1 MTGYILR
8 RALVSLPTLLGI
20 TLIAF
25 AILNVLPS
33 DPLLTWSDGAAPA
46 SAEAMNRLRD
56 ALQPDSGPATRY
68 ATWLLGLLRLDLG
81 RSLRDG
87 RPVTAVIAE
96 ALPWTLLLNLAALAA
111 IYALGLPLGWIG
123 ARRRG
128 GAAAAAGRALLL
140 ALSVVPP
147 FAAAL
152 LLQRLFAVRL
162 GLLPLQGTGTAGDPG
177 VAAAADL
184 LRHLVLP
191 TVCLALAGWAYAA
204 RYARA
209 AFRAVLSTEA
219 LAAARARGLHGL
231 SLARHF
237 APNGALPFVWMVAGI
252 VPALVSGSVVIEAIF
267 SWPGLGQVLLR
278 GVEGRDYPLVMALVL
293 LSALTVLMGQLVA
306 DLLLPAIDPRLRE
319 TVARAEEAR
328 G

>member
-8 RALVSLPTLLGI
+8 RALVTLPTLLGI
-20 TLIAF
+20 TLVAF
-25 AILNVLPS
+25 AILNLLPT
-33 DPLLTWSDGAAPA
+33 DPLLTWSDGTAPL
-46 SAEAMNRLRD
+46 SAEAASRLRD
-56 ALQPDSGPATRY
+56 ALQPDSGPVTRY
-68 ATWLLGLLRLDLG
+68 ATWLFGLLRFDLG

-87 RPVTAVIAE
+87 RPVTAVLAE
-96 ALPWTLLLNLAALAA
+96 ALPWTLVLNLSALAA
-111 IYALGLPLGWIG
+111 IYAVGLPLGWIG

-128 GAAAAAGRALLL
+128 GAAAAGRALLL
-140 ALSVVPP
+140 ILSVVPP

-152 LLQRLFAVRL
+152 LLQRLLAVRL
-162 GLLPLQGTGTAGDPG
+162 GLLPLQGTGAGDAPG
-177 VAAAADL
+177 VAAGVDL

-191 TVCLALAGWAYAA
+191 TTCLALAGWAYAA

-209 AFRAVLSTEA
+209 AFRAILAPEA
-219 LAAARARGLHGL
+219 LAAARARGLHGI

-237 APNGALPFVWMVAGI
+237 APNSALPFVWMVAGI

-278 GVEGRDYPLVMALVL
+278 GVEGRDYPLVMALML
-293 LSALTVLMGQLVA
+293 LSAVTVLAGQLVA
-306 DLLLPAIDPRLRE
+306 DLVLPAIDPRLRDL
-319 TVARAEEAR
+319 VARDENVR

>member
-25 AILNVLPS
+25 AILNLLPS
-33 DPLLTWSDGAAPA
+33 DPLLTWSDGAGPV
-46 SAEAMNRLRD
+46 SAEATSRLRD
-56 ALQPDSGPATRY
+56 ALRPDSGPVMRY
-68 ATWLLGLLRLDLG
+68 ATWLFNLLRFDFG
-81 RSLRDG
+81 HSLRDG
-87 RPVTAVIAE
+87 RPVTAVLTE
-96 ALPWTLLLNLAALAA
+96 ALPWTLILNLSALIA

-123 ARRRG
+123 ARRRSG
-128 GAAAAAGRALLL
+128 TAAAGRALLL
-140 ALSVVPP
+140 FLSVVPP

-152 LLQRLFAVRL
+152 LMQRLFAVRL
-162 GLLPLQGTGTAGDPG
+162 GLLPLQGTGAGGAPG
-177 VAAAADL
+177 PAAAADL
-184 LRHLVLP
+184 LRHMVLP
-191 TVCLALAGWAYAA
+191 CTCLALAGWAYAA

-209 AFRAVLSTEA
+209 AFRAILAPEA
-219 LAAARARGLHGL
+219 MAAARARGLHGF

-237 APNGALPFVWMVAGI
+237 APNSALPFVWMVAGI

-293 LSALTVLMGQLVA
+293 LAAITVLAGQLVA
-306 DLLLPAIDPRLRE
+306 DLILPAIDPRLRDL
-319 TVARAEEAR
+319 VARDENVH

>member
-20 TLIAF
+20 TLVAF
-25 AILNVLPS
+25 AILNLLPS
-33 DPLLTWSDGAAPA
+33 DPLAAWSAGGTAPV
-46 SAEAMNRLRD
+46 SAEAMARLRD
-56 ALQPDSGPATRY
+56 ALQPDAGAWRRY
-68 ATWLLGLLRLDLG
+68 TTWLLGVLRLDLG
-81 RSLRDG
+81 LSLRDG
-87 RPVTAVIAE
+87 RPVGAVIAE
-96 ALPWTLLLNLAALAA
+96 ALPWTLILNLAAIVA
-111 IYALGLPLGWIG
+111 IYAVGIPIGWLG

-128 GAAAAAGRALLL
+128 GAVSAAAGASLLL
-140 ALSVVPP
+140 LSVVPP

-162 GLLPLQGTGTAGDPG
+162 GLLPLQGTGGTGEG
-177 VAAAADL
+177 GGGADL

-209 AFRAVLSTEA
+209 AFRTVIAPEA
-219 LAAARARGLHGL
+219 LAAARSRGLHGL
-231 SLARHF
+231 SLLRHF
-237 APNGALPFVWMVAGI
+237 APNGALPFVWMIAGI
-252 VPALVSGSVVIEAIF
+252 VPALVSGSVVTEVVF
-267 SWPGLGQVLLR
+267 SWPGLGRVLVR

-293 LSALTVLMGQLVA
+293 LSAVTVLAGQLVA
-306 DLLLPAIDPRLRE
+306 DLLLPAIDPRLRD
-319 TVARAEEAR
+319 TVARAEEPR

>member
-20 TLIAF
+20 TIIAF
-25 AILNVLPS
+25 ATLNLLPS

-46 SAEAMNRLRD
+46 SAEAMSRLRD
-56 ALQPDSGPATRY
+56 ALQPDSGPVTRY
-68 ATWLLGLLRLDLG
+68 ATWVLGLLRLDLG
-81 RSLRDG
+81 HSLRDG
-87 RPVTAVIAE
+87 RPVTAVLAE
-96 ALPWTLLLNLAALAA
+96 ALPWTLLLNLSALAA
-111 IYALGLPLGWIG
+111 IYALGLPLGWVG

-128 GAAAAAGRALLL
+128 GAGAAGRALLL
-140 ALSVVPP
+140 VLSVVPP

-162 GLLPLQGTGTAGDPG
+162 GLLPLQGTGAGDGPG

-209 AFRAVLSTEA
+209 AFRAVLAPEA
-219 LAAARARGLHGL
+219 LAAARARGLHGV

-237 APNGALPFVWMVAGI
+237 APNSALPFVWMIAGI
-252 VPALVSGSVVIEAIF
+252 IPALVSGSVVIEAVF
-267 SWPGLGQVLLR
+267 SWPGLGQILLR

-293 LSALTVLMGQLVA
+293 LSALTVLAGQLVA
-306 DLLLPAIDPRLRE
+306 DLLLPVIDPRLRDI
-319 TVARAEEAR
+319 VARQEDAR